1 MRTYRQLTQYQRYHI
16 RIYLKAGYSQS
27 KIATLLCVH
36 KSTISREIR
45 RNTDGR
51 HYKPQKAHLKALN
64 RRKAAAKFIKMRP
77 ELICRIEQLL
87 ELDFSPEQISG
98 FLKRHEYARISHESI
113 YRHIWADKA
122 KGGQLY
128 RHLRCGRKKHR
139 KRYGSKQRRGQI
151 IGAVSIDERPKVV
164 DTKAR
169 IGDWEIDTM
178 SGKKRKGALLTI
190 VERKSKFTLAK
201 HLPDRQAKRVSNAVI
216 RLLRPFKNRVLTITA
231 DNGKEFAQHERI
243 SRLLEAQVYFAHPY
257 HAWER
262 GLNENTNGLL
272 RQYFPKGSD
281 FTKIKNEAVA
291 LAMKRLN
298 MRPRKTL
305 SYQTPNEVFWSNCS
319 NNLFKSICCTC

>member
-1 MRTYRQLTQYQRYHI
+1 MRTYKQLTQYQRYHI

-27 KIATLLCVH
+27 KIATLIGVH
-36 KSTISREIR
+36 KSTISRETR
-45 RNTDGR
+45 RNTDAG

-98 FLKRHEYARISHESI
+98 FLKHHEYVRISHESI
-113 YRHIWADKA
+113 YRHIGADKA

-128 RHLRCGRKKHR
+128 RHLRWGRKKYR

-151 IGAVSIDERPKVV
+151 VGAVSIHERPQVV

-190 VERKSKFTLAK
+190 VERKSKFTLVK
-201 HLPDRQAKRVSNAVI
+201 HLPDRQAKRLSNAVI
-216 RLLRPFKNRVLTITA
+216 RLLRPFKDRVLTITA

-257 HAWER
+257 HAWKR

-281 FTKIKNEAVA
+281 FTKIKDEAVA

-305 SYQTPNEVFWSNCS
+305 RYQTPNEVFWSN
-319 NNLFKSICCTC
+319 